1 MKVKLNEKASIFH
14 DAHLGITLKKGE
26 TLELRGAQVNA
37 PSIKKALNG
46 GFLIRV
52 AEDPAPKKSLS
63 ESFKEM
69 VSSGVSVE
77 KLKKTFNL
85 SQLKEIAQGEGI
97 ELEEGD
103 TKDSILEALLDDGE
117 TEEESEEETQE

>member
-37 PSIKKALNG
+37 PNIKRAING

-52 AEDPAPKKSLS
+52 AEDPTPKKSLA
-63 ESFKEM
+63 ETFQEM
-69 VSSGVSVE
+69 VEKGVSLE
-77 KLKKTFNL
+77 KLKKSFSL
-85 SQLKEIAQGEGI
+85 GKLKEIAQANGL

-103 TKDSILEALLDDGE
+103 TKDTILEALLEDD
-117 TEEESEEETQE
+117 EEETSEETKE